1 MVPSAAPEIPS
12 VPGAV
17 PKAGAKRMKV
27 RDVLTL
33 DVEDVVLGGQA
44 LARVDGRVVFVDR
57 GLPGDR
63 VTARV
68 AKVNRRS
75 AEARLLAIDSPS
87 ETRVAARCVHVGRC
101 GGCGVGVGYEDGEGD
116 HIC

>member
-1 MVPSAAPEIPS
+1 
-12 VPGAV
+12 
-17 PKAGAKRMKV
+17 MKV
-27 RDVLTL
+27 RELLTL

-57 GLPGDR
+57 GLPVDR

-75 AEARLLAIDSPS
+75 ADARLVRVDAPS
-87 ETRVAARCVHVGRC
+87 AARVPPRCVHVGRC
-101 GGCGVGVGYEDGEGD
+101 GG
-116 HIC
+116 